1 MVHDYFK
8 ITYTVEWFTV
18 RLSIFIKNVIGSISC
33 SPFLSQGL
41 VCCGSGEP
49 GVDEHRSFVLYHSNS
64 PRWAEQIKLPIPLEM
79 FHGTHLRFELRHCS
93 SKTPLHLHF
102 FLENWFLHLLAIPS
116 SEILDFAIIDSFHI
130 TTVASVHAAKEK
142 GEKKLFG
149 FSFVPLMQDDGRP
162 LPDGTH
168 ELIVHKVLSLCV
180 SVCLYELY
188 ESSYYIYRL
197 CVLPELT
204 KEKALCNYWMGYLLQ
219 IMFGDGKNVP
229 IYHR

>member
-1 MVHDYFK
+1 AGEIRNDLYVTLERGEFEK
-8 ITYTVEWFTV
+8 GGKSVARNVEVTVY
-18 RLSIFIKNVIGSISC
+18 LLGGDGQLLK
-33 SPFLSQGL
+33 GL

-93 SKTPLHLHF
+93 T
-102 FLENWFLHLLAIPS
+102 
-116 SEILDFAIIDSFHI
+116 
-130 TTVASVHAAKEK
+130 KEK

-168 ELIVHKVLSLCV
+168 ELIVHKCEETADLQDPARYLKLPFSKASLQPGNNQTIKNSKESFWIQSSLC
-180 SVCLYELY
+180 STK
-188 ESSYYIYRL
+188 
-197 CVLPELT
+197 LT
-204 KEKALCNYWMGYLLQ
+204 QNGEMMFLLT
-219 IMFGDGKNVP
+219 I
-229 IYHR
+229 